1 MFDNNK
7 CAVNY
12 YLDPAPG
19 GGGGPKIK
27 SGNSENHWGFLKAK
41 QITAAAIKYFIFPTS
56 HSCVR

>member
-27 SGNSENHWGFLKAK
+27 SGNSENHWGFL
-41 QITAAAIKYFIFPTS
+41 
-56 HSCVR
+56 

>member
-12 YLDPAPG
+12 YLDAAP

-27 SGNSENHWGFLKAK
+27 SGNSENHWEFLKALSK
-41 QITAAAIKYFIFPTS
+41 QITSAIKYFIFPTS

>member
-19 GGGGPKIK
+19 GGGGGPKIK
-27 SGNSENHWGFLKAK
+27 SGNSENHWGFL
-41 QITAAAIKYFIFPTS
+41 
-56 HSCVR
+56 